1 MSDLDQASMERLLNN
16 QADRLAG
23 IIGKSGGGTAG
34 GTGSGTAAAPAASGV
49 VSGLVEDLAKLRNGA
64 SATGTVLNDIAG
76 VLGKVWAP
84 LGALGSQQVQALQ
97 GTVGSMNQL
106 NQQGVNFGQNI
117 ANFNEKLA
125 NAGTTPEKF
134 TQIMST
140 VGPRLQ
146 GLGINGGQAADGV
159 LTALGEFKTKYGKTM
174 TDLGMTND
182 QQNEYFAK
190 YLQDRKFTDLTEKKS
205 RQGLVDE
212 AGANAQE
219 LAKYAQLSGKSISQL
234 QAEQNARSENIDVQA
249 EIMMGGKEMQE
260 AFGRVNSQLGD
271 LGPGINDLAGEILTG
286 GIRTAEGSAKFAAL
300 GPAGADL
307 EKAILAQKNAK
318 TAEEKAD
325 ADRALARAKNNA
337 DEYMR
342 SKEFLRNL
350 QNDKSEVGQAQ
361 RQFFKENQ
369 ARLSST
375 AQAQQQLEKQGKP
388 ADIAAAKKYQ
398 ENVANANI
406 QGIDPRTGKRN
417 ESAQVVQAYNQADAS
432 AQNAAI
438 VASSKGTSLAIKGL
452 GDVVDRTA
460 GKIPNMYV
468 SPAEINKRI
477 AGAGGGENQAPRKT
491 VEKRDTGTLGMTGSL
506 FETKDFYGKV
516 AKGETVFTP
525 DQLTNLVKGAQKSAI
540 PDLTNVKQP
549 PASSPDAF
557 KSVFNDMQKNMK
569 MPAGS
574 DKMAGGIPNMKDMFA
589 GIQTKVSGI
598 ATDAKTKSDADQKA
612 QTAQPKT
619 VAERAEE
626 YEAQKNSSSAPI
638 EEPTQKDMLEA
649 LNSLNKMMGQL
660 VSLQDTNNNIAE
672 GMNRKISSN
681 NRFTP

>member
-1 MSDLDQASMERLLNN
+1 MADVDPINYDKMADAIASAIGRKASPTSS
-16 QADRLAG
+16 QG
-23 IIGKSGGGTAG
+23 IAPATAG
-34 GTGSGTAAAPAASGV
+34 SATTGIVG
-49 VSGLVEDLAKLRNGA
+49 GLVEDLAKVRQGA
-64 SATGTVLNDIAG
+64 SATGSVLNDIAG
-76 VLGKVWAP
+76 ILGKVWAP
-84 LGALGSQQVQALQ
+84 LGALGGQQVQALQ
-97 GTVGSMNQL
+97 GTVSSMNVL

-117 ANFNEKLA
+117 ENFNAKLA
-125 NAGTTPEKF
+125 NAGVTPEKF
-134 TQIMST
+134 TQIMQT

-146 GLGINGGQAADGV
+146 GLGTTGGQAADQV
-159 LTALGEFKTKYGKTM
+159 LTAMGEFKTKYGAQLTQ
-174 TDLGMTND
+174 LGMSND
-182 QQNEYFAK
+182 QQAEYFAK
-190 YLQDRKFTDLTEKKS
+190 YLQDRKFTDLSEKNARKA
-205 RQGLVDE
+205 LIDE
-212 AGANAQE
+212 AGVNAQE
-219 LAKYAQLSGKSISQL
+219 LQKYASLTGKSMTQL
-234 QAEQNARSENIDVQA
+234 QQEQNARSENIDVQA

-300 GPAGADL
+300 GPAGAEL

-398 ENVANANI
+398 ENQANAQA
-406 QGIDPRTGKRN
+406 QGIDTRTGKKVA
-417 ESAQVVQAYNQADAS
+417 SADAYNLATGADAN

-438 VASSKGTSLAIKGL
+438 IASSKGTSIAIKGL
-452 GDVVDRTA
+452 GEAANTAA
-460 GKIPNMYV
+460 GKLAGTYK
-468 SPAEINKRI
+468 SPAQINQTI
-477 AGAGGGENQAPRKT
+477 TGAGGGTNAPARKT
-491 VEKRDTGTLGMTGSL
+491 DKDIKPYEGGTLKYGSL
-506 FETKDFYGKV
+506 FEDFGKESL
-516 AKGETVFTP
+516 AKLHGKEAILTE
-525 DQLTNLVKGAQKSAI
+525 DQMKNLVKGVQTSSM
-540 PDLTNVKQP
+540 PDLNSIKPP
-549 PASSPDAF
+549 PAVNPDAF
-557 KSVFNDMQKNMK
+557 KSVFGDMQKNMK
-569 MPAGS
+569 MPSGLEKIS
-574 DKMAGGIPNMKDMFA
+574 GGIPNMKDMFS
-589 GIQTKVSGI
+589 GIQTKISGI

-612 QTAQPKT
+612 QMAQPKT

-626 YEAQKNSSSAPI
+626 YEAQKNSSSTPT

-672 GMNRKISSN
+672 GMQRKISSN
-681 NRFTP
+681 NRFVA

>member
-1 MSDLDQASMERLLNN
+1 MAKTVEELLEENNRLL
-16 QADRLAG
+16 
-23 IIGKSGGGTAG
+23 SGVLNKVPS
-34 GTGSGTAAAPAASGV
+34 GSGTGGAAGGGAVPTGGGV
-49 VSGLVEDLAKLRNGA
+49 ITGLIEDLGKLRQGA
-64 SATGTVLNDIAG
+64 SATGTVLGDIAG

-84 LGALGSQQVQALQ
+84 LGALGTQQVQALQ

-146 GLGINGGQAADGV
+146 GLGASGGQAAEGV
-159 LTALGEFKTKYGKTM
+159 LTALGEFKSKYGKTM
-174 TDLGMTND
+174 TDLGMSND

-219 LAKYAQLSGKSISQL
+219 LAKYAQLSGKSIGQL
-234 QAEQNARSENIDVQA
+234 QAEQNARSENIDMQA

-271 LGPGINDLAGEILTG
+271 LGPGINELAGEILTG

-300 GPAGADL
+300 GPAGAEL
-307 EKAILAQKNAK
+307 EQAIMMQKNAK
-318 TAEEKAD
+318 DAESKAA
-325 ADRALARAKNNA
+325 ADQALARAKNNA

-375 AQAQQQLEKQGKP
+375 VQAQTQLQKQGKP
-388 ADIAAAKKYQ
+388 SDIASAKDYQ

-406 QGIDPRTGKRN
+406 QGIDPKTGKRN
-417 ESAQVVQAYNQADAS
+417 ESAQVVQGYNQADAT

-438 VASSKGTSLAIKGL
+438 VASSKGTGLAIKGL
-452 GDVVDRTA
+452 GEVVDRTA
-460 GKIPNMYV
+460 GKIPNMYM
-468 SPAEINKRI
+468 SPEQIQRKI
-477 AGAGGGENQAPRKT
+477 AGAGGGENQAPRVKLPPKG
-491 VEKRDTGTLGMTGSL
+491 ENRDLGTLGMTGSL
-506 FETKDFYGKV
+506 FETKDFFGKV
-516 AKGETVFTP
+516 QKGETVLTP
-525 DQLTNLVKGAQKSAI
+525 DQLTNLVKGAQKSGM
-540 PDLTNVKQP
+540 PDLANIKQP
-549 PASSPDAF
+549 AASGPDAF

-569 MPAGS
+569 MPTGVE
-574 DKMAGGIPNMKDMFA
+574 KMAGGIPNMQDMFA

-598 ATDAKTKSDADQKA
+598 ATDAKTKSDAVQKA
-612 QTAQPKT
+612 QTDQPKT

-626 YEAQKNSSSAPI
+626 YETSKSANSAGS
-638 EEPTQKDMLEA
+638 EEPAQKDMLEA

-672 GMNRKISSN
+672 GMTRKISSS
-681 NRFTP
+681 NRFVA

>member
-1 MSDLDQASMERLLNN
+1 MARTQEEILEDIASSL
-16 QADRLAG
+16 
-23 IIGKSGGGTAG
+23 KSQGLKTPTSPTGGTTSG
-34 GTGSGTAAAPAASGV
+34 PVPTGTGVIT
-49 VSGLVEDLAKLRNGA
+49 GLIEDLAKLRQGA
-64 SATGTVLNDIAG
+64 SATGTVLGDIAG

-84 LGALGSQQVQALQ
+84 LGALGTQQVQALQ

-146 GLGINGGQAADGV
+146 GLGASGGQAADGV
-159 LTALGEFKTKYGKTM
+159 LTALGEFKSKYGKTM

-190 YLQDRKFTDLTEKKS
+190 YLQDRKFTDLSEKKS

-219 LAKYAQLSGKSISQL
+219 LAKYAQLSGKSIGQL
-234 QAEQNARSENIDVQA
+234 QAEQNARSENIDMQA

-300 GPAGADL
+300 GPAGAEL
-307 EKAILAQKNAK
+307 EKAIMMQKDAK
-318 TAEEKAD
+318 TADQKIAAD
-325 ADRALARAKNNA
+325 QALARAKDQA

-375 AQAQQQLEKQGKP
+375 VQAQTQLQKQGKP
-388 ADIAAAKKYQ
+388 SDIAAAKDYQ
-398 ENVANANI
+398 ANIANANI
-406 QGIDPRTGKRN
+406 QGIDPKTGKRN
-417 ESAQVVQAYNQADAS
+417 ESAQVVQGMNQADAT

-438 VASSKGTSLAIKGL
+438 VGSSKITGIAIKGL
-452 GDVVDRTA
+452 GEVVDRTA
-460 GKIPNMYV
+460 GKIPNMYM
-468 SPAEINKRI
+468 SPEQIQRKI
-477 AGAGGGENQAPRKT
+477 AGAGGGENQAPRVKLNPKDT
-491 VEKRDTGTLGMTGSL
+491 RDTGTLGMTGSL
-506 FETKDFYGKV
+506 FETKDFFGKV
-516 AKGETVFTP
+516 QKGETVLTP
-525 DQLTNLVKGAQKSAI
+525 DQLTNLVKGAQKSAM
-540 PDLTNVKQP
+540 PDLANIKQP
-549 PASSPDAF
+549 PASGPDAF

-569 MPAGS
+569 MPTGIE
-574 DKMAGGIPNMKDMFA
+574 KMAGGIPNMQDMFA

-598 ATDAKTKSDADQKA
+598 ATDAKTKSDAVQKS
-612 QTAQPKT
+612 QTDQPKT

-626 YEAQKNSSSAPI
+626 YEASRSASSSGS
-638 EEPTQKDMLEA
+638 EEPAQKDMLEA

-672 GMNRKISSN
+672 GMQRKISSN
-681 NRFTP
+681 NRFVA

>member
-1 MSDLDQASMERLLNN
+1 MAKTTEELLAEISETLKS
-16 QADRLAG
+16 QG
-23 IIGKSGGGTAG
+23 GKTTGGGGGGGGDSGKFAG
-34 GTGSGTAAAPAASGV
+34 ASGSGV
-49 VSGLVEDLAKLRNGA
+49 VSGLIEDLAKLRNGA

-84 LGALGSQQVQALQ
+84 LGALGTQQVQALQ

-146 GLGINGGQAADGV
+146 GLGASGGQAAEGV
-159 LTALGEFKTKYGKTM
+159 LTALGEFKSKYGKTM

-219 LAKYAQLSGKSISQL
+219 LAKYAQLSGKSIGQL

-271 LGPGINDLAGEILTG
+271 LGPGINELAGEILTG

-300 GPAGADL
+300 GPAGAEL
-307 EKAILAQKNAK
+307 EKAIMAQKNAK
-318 TAEEKAD
+318 TAEEKIAAD
-325 ADRALARAKNNA
+325 SALTRAKNNT

-361 RQFFKENQ
+361 RQFFKDNQ

-375 AQAQQQLEKQGKP
+375 AQAQTQLEKQGKP
-388 ADIAAAKKYQ
+388 ADIDAAKKYQ
-398 ENVANANI
+398 ENIANANI
-406 QGIDPRTGKRN
+406 QGVDPRTGKRN
-417 ESAQVVQAYNQADAS
+417 ESAQVVQGYNQADAT

-438 VASSKGTSLAIKGL
+438 VASSKGTSIAIKGL
-452 GDVVDRTA
+452 GEVVDRTA

-468 SPAEINKRI
+468 SPEEISKRMS
-477 AGAGGGENQAPRKT
+477 GAGGAGNTTPRKT
-491 VEKRDTGTLGMTGSL
+491 IAPTPTRDTGTLGMTGNL
-506 FETKDFYGKV
+506 FEAQDFYGKV

-525 DQLTNLVKGAQKSAI
+525 DQLTNLVKGVQKSSV
-540 PDLTNVKQP
+540 PDMSSIKP
-549 PASSPDAF
+549 PATPTGDSF
-557 KSVFNDMQKNMK
+557 KSMFSDMQKNVK
-569 MPAGS
+569 MPNS
-574 DKMAGGIPNMKDMFA
+574 PAGGMPNLKDMF
-589 GIQTKVSGI
+589 GNIQTKISGI
-598 ATDAKTKSDADQKA
+598 ATDAKTKSDAIQKA
-612 QTAQPKT
+612 QSETPKT

-626 YEAQKNSSSAPI
+626 SESQKSTASESTEQPAQK
-638 EEPTQKDMLEA
+638 DVVEA
-649 LNSLNKMMGQL
+649 LNSLNKMMGEL
-660 VSLQDTNNNIAE
+660 VSLQGTNNNIAE
-672 GMNRKISSN
+672 GMTRKISSS
-681 NRFTP
+681 NRFVA